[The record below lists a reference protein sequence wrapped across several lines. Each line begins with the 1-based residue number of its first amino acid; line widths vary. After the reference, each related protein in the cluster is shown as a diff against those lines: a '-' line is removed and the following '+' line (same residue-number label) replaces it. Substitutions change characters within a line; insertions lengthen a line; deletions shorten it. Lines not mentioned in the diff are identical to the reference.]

1 MRLLS
6 FLFLLASSVYADAIG
21 VGFRAGVP
29 LTDALDARGLFSSKP
44 KRFTVG
50 PSLELRLPMGVG
62 FEFDAL
68 YRKVSYST
76 VGQEISASSWQ
87 FPLLFKYRMPM
98 VLARPFFTVG
108 PVFHS
113 LGSALSFGP
122 DRGFALGG
130 GLDLKLIKVHVSPE
144 LRYTRFGSSRSPLA
158 GLDFNKNQVDFLVG
172 FTF

>member
-6 FLFLLASSVYADAIG
+6 LFLLLVPAVYADAIG
-21 VGFRAGVP
+21 VGFRAGAP
-29 LTDALDARGLFSSKP
+29 LTDALDARGLFSHKP

-50 PSLELRLPMGVG
+50 PSLELRLPFGVG

-68 YRKVSYST
+68 YRKVAYTSG
-76 VGQEISASSWQ
+76 GQEISASSWQ

-98 VLARPFFTVG
+98 VMARPFFTVG

-113 LGSALSFGP
+113 LGGALSFGP
-122 DRGFALGG
+122 ERGFALGG

-144 LRYTRFGSSRSPLA
+144 LRYTRFGGSRSPLA